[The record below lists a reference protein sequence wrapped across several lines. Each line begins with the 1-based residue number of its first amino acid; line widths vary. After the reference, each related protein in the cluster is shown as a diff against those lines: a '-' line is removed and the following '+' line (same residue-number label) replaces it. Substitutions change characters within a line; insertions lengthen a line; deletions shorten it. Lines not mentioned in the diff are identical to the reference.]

1 MKYLGLDIGTTTIC
15 GVVLD
20 EDLNV
25 IKAITKDNASEIL
38 SDKEFERIQDPE
50 KTLEIVRT
58 IADELINE
66 YSDISSIGVSGQMH
80 GIVYFDE
87 NGNAVSPLYYWQD
100 KRASEI
106 YKDNKTYVDYLKE
119 KGVRIASGYGGASH
133 FYNVKNNLVPSC
145 AVSLCTIG
153 DYVVMK
159 LANKKRPLV
168 HSSQAAS
175 IGFYD
180 LENLC
185 FDLDLI
191 KSVGLDYSFFPNT
204 CIDNQVV
211 GYYKDI
217 PVYVSLGDNQASFL
231 GSKTPVDGILL
242 NVGTGSQISL
252 VSDYVKT
259 KDGVELRPLNRHDYL
274 LVGAAICGGKS
285 YAILRNFFEKCAK
298 MFNVEVDDM
307 YELMNKCEGNDEL
320 VVDTKFLGTRVDANV
335 RGSITNIDDKN
346 LSPENLVSAFNKGM
360 AKELYDL
367 YELMGKPQKNKLIGS
382 GNGCR
387 YNKNFV
393 KAAEDIFNMNLQ
405 LSDCKEEAASGAA
418 IFCKE

>member
-20 EDLNV
+20 EEFNV

-50 KTLEIVRT
+50 KTLEIVKG
-58 IADELINE
+58 IADELITE
-66 YSDISSIGVSGQMH
+66 YPDVSSIGVSGQMH
-80 GIVYFDE
+80 GIVYFD
-87 NGNAVSPLYYWQD
+87 NDGNAVSPLYYWQD

-106 YKDNKTYVDYLKE
+106 YLNNKTYVDYLIE
-119 KGVRIASGYGGASH
+119 KDIRIASGYGGASH
-133 FYNVKNNLVPSC
+133 FYNVKNNLVPSS
-145 AVSLCTIG
+145 AISLCTIG

-159 LANKKRPLV
+159 LTNSIRPLV

-180 LENLC
+180 LKNLC
-185 FDLDLI
+185 FDKDKI
-191 KSVGLDYSFFPNT
+191 ESVDLDYSFFPPT
-204 CIDNQVV
+204 CINNDVV
-211 GYYKDI
+211 GNYKNI

-231 GSKTPVDGILL
+231 GSKTPDDGILL

-252 VSDYVKT
+252 VSSYVMTNK
-259 KDGVELRPLNRHDYL
+259 GVELRPLNKHSYL

-285 YAILRNFFEKCAK
+285 YAILKNFFEKCAK
-298 MFNVEVDDM
+298 MFDSEVVDM
-307 YELMNKCEGNDEL
+307 YELMNSCEGESGL
-320 VVDTKFLGTRVDANV
+320 IVDTKFLGTRVDETV

-346 LSPENLVSAFNKGM
+346 LTPQNLVNAFNRGM

-367 YELMGKPQKNKLIGS
+367 YELMGKPKKNILVGS

-405 LSDCKEEAASGAA
+405 LSNCKEEAASGAA